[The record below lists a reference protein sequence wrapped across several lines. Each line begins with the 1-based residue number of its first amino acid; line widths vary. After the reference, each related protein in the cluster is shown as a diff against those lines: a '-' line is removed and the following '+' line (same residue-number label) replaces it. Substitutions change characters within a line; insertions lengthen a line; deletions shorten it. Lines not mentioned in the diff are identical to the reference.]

1 MTSLNSSTLP
11 PHAKMDP
18 TRLFLYHLHGGS
30 FVVAYL
36 FFVSVAVVSARYIRQ
51 ATPNRNIM
59 GLPIWF
65 LLHRALTITAMLL
78 MLVGLG
84 SIIIG
89 RRWRWPGLNI
99 FHWSAG
105 TWHILVGSLSVLL
118 ATSQVVWAQI
128 GRPSEGHPRRPRF
141 VLFHRIFGS
150 LSFILAVAAF
160 WLVSSKVLRNGNKE
174 TVLLGGGIFLA
185 TFLIEIVI
193 MELLRKRL
201 IERKKDPN
209 LDPDAVEATNYMHT
223 QVRLLHMIVVYVLVS
238 TAITI
243 ILLCLIF

>member
-1 MTSLNSSTLP
+1 MTSLNSSTLE
-11 PHAKMDP
+11 PHAKMDA

-36 FFVSVAVVSARYIRQ
+36 LFVSVAVVSARYIRQ
-51 ATPNRNIM
+51 VAPNRNIM

-65 LLHRALTITAMLL
+65 LLHRALTIIAMVL

-99 FHWSAG
+99 FRWSAG

-118 ATSQVVWAQI
+118 ATSQVVWAQM
-128 GRPSEGHPRRPRF
+128 RPSECDPRRPRF
-141 VLFHRIFGS
+141 VLFHRTFGS

-174 TVLLGGGIFLA
+174 TLLLGGGIFLA
-185 TFLIEIVI
+185 TFLIEIAI

-201 IERKKDPN
+201 IERRKDAN
-209 LDPDAVEATNYMHT
+209 LDPEAVEATNYI
-223 QVRLLHMIVVYVLVS
+223 QVRLLHVTVVYVLVS
-238 TAITI
+238 IAITV